1 MTAPRAPKGGYV
13 GGVLG
18 LWRAWAQ
25 RGWQVLLASVMLLVL
40 AVSPRVYTPA
50 HRAAVARQVMQAT
63 WPHVLWFS
71 LGATLLG
78 VVLIRIV
85 VVTAQSYGLSQ
96 YALEMVVRVLVLELL
111 PLMAALFVA
120 LRWSLPATAQ
130 LARTLRKASQ
140 GGQVGQLASK
150 RPVPDAVTWLAQ
162 EALPRALA
170 GVFAVWLLAAVSCV
184 LGLVMAYLL
193 VYGWTPWGLDAYTH
207 MVGRVFNPAVT
218 LIFVLKTCAF
228 SVAVAVVPV
237 AGLSAPV
244 VWHNPD
250 ALRALEMQGLVR
262 MTGLLLLVEVVSLMG
277 NYY

>member
-1 MTAPRAPKGGYV
+1 
-13 GGVLG
+13 
-18 LWRAWAQ
+18 
-25 RGWQVLLASVMLLVL
+25 
-40 AVSPRVYTPA
+40 
-50 HRAAVARQVMQAT
+50 
-63 WPHVLWFS
+63 
-71 LGATLLG
+71 
-78 VVLIRIV
+78 
-85 VVTAQSYGLSQ
+85 
-96 YALEMVVRVLVLELL
+96 VRVLVLELL

-207 MVGRVFNPAVT
+207 MVGRVFSPAVT

-244 VWHNPD
+244 VWRNPD